1 MTRLQIACHEPVQ
14 AHKLIAAQIWPTLKA
29 SLMAGQR
36 MVLELRQEKRSDS
49 ENRMLHAMLGYISK
63 HIEWA
68 GQKRDAETWKRLM
81 TAAWLRARGE
91 SIEILPALDGHG
103 IDVVFRRTSSL
114 TRKECA
120 ELIEFVFAWA
130 AQQGIEIPDKSSTW
144 AGIVDEETGEVIA

>member
-1 MTRLQIACHEPVQ
+1 
-14 AHKLIAAQIWPTLKA
+14 
-29 SLMAGQR
+29 
-36 MVLELRQEKRSDS
+36 MVLELRQEKRSDA

-68 GQKRDAETWKRLM
+68 GQKRDAETWKRLLV
-81 TAAWLRARGE
+81 AAWLRARGE
-91 SIEILPALDGHG
+91 SIEVLPALDGHG
-103 IDVVFRRTSSL
+103 VDVVFRRTSSL

-120 ELIEFVFAWA
+120 ELIEFIFAWG